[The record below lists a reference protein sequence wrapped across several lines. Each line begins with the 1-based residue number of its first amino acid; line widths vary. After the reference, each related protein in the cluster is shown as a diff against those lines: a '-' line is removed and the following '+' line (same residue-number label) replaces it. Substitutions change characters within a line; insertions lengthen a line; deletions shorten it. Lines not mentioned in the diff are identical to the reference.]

1 MARSTPADALQ
12 LDEQLRFQRVL
23 GIVQRVGWG
32 VMALGLIVALAGVF
46 GGGGPLASASASASA
61 GAGALEVTYPRF
73 ARRGAPLQLEIAVAA
88 AGPVSLT
95 LGGDFA
101 SRLQIERI
109 VPEPARVTSSERGLT
124 FEFAPAA
131 GQRQV
136 IRIDGRTD
144 ALGTSTGTLGLGD
157 RLAVR
162 LHSFV
167 YP

>member
-1 MARSTPADALQ
+1 VARSTPADALQ

-46 GGGGPLASASASASA
+46 GGGGPLASASAS
-61 GAGALEVTYPRF
+61 AGALEVTYPRF